1 MEQQNPDLKPTLI
14 SLLQQLGL
22 YSQATNIEQ
31 DQRLDSIDVMD
42 FVGLLKKH
50 HIAYSVHRHLPS
62 LVSQAAHPFVLISD
76 HHAPKLLRRHGE
88 QLEQFEQ
95 QWQACDPATIGEDA
109 HLIMIERLP
118 QQGSSAKAFAEQVSK
133 RSKWYRP
140 VFWLSLLSSLTGLA
154 VPLFTMAVYDRVI
167 GGQTP
172 EVLPSIALG
181 AALALSILVASRLI
195 RAKVMSSASNRMARD
210 LSELTFHRLLNMP
223 LMVLSRVGIANH
235 VARMRNAEKVRTVLS
250 GPAAGGLIDL
260 PFTFIA
266 LATITLLSGWLV
278 LVPLLMLLVFYLLM
292 RLMRSYI
299 QSASPT
305 VSGEY
310 QNALNELAKN
320 LTQLKAAGQVDA
332 WTTKFAR
339 LCRENSRQNF
349 RYATRN
355 GLMAAVAHALSLS
368 TALVTV
374 FCGIFL
380 VLNQSISAGALIACV
395 MLIWRITGP
404 AQLAFS
410 STQKFTLL
418 KGAAEQFD
426 RFMQVKT
433 ENSELRL
440 DVPDMSQVP
449 SVSFQ
454 HLTLRYGAEMEPA
467 LSAVNAEIDAGE
479 MVAVI
484 GPNGCGK
491 TSLLL
496 SALGVIEP
504 QAGYVAINNKN
515 IRQYDPEL
523 LRSWAAY
530 CPAEPDL
537 FPGTLAENLRVAN
550 PDASDEQLVDALLA
564 AGGRALF
571 SALNEQLDAP
581 IAGDDSAMLSA
592 VEGGYISL
600 ARALLKGSQ
609 YLLLDE
615 PLANRNPDAKRQ
627 FIRTL
632 ESLRGKA
639 TIIFTSH
646 DQELIQLA
654 DKVII
659 LDKGT
664 AAYVG
669 PIPSQQPQSN
679 SETEQ

>member
-31 DQRLDSIDVMD
+31 DQRIDSLDVMG

-195 RAKVMSSASNRMARD
+195 RARVMSSASNRMARD

-305 VSGEY
+305 ISGEY

-349 RYATRN
+349 RYAARN

-410 STQKFTLL
+410 STQKFALL

-440 DVPDMSQVP
+440 DVPDMTRPP
-449 SVSFQ
+449 SLSFQ
-454 HLTLRYGAEMEPA
+454 HLTLRYSADMEPA
-467 LSAVNAEIDAGE
+467 LSAVNADIDAGD

-523 LRSWAAY
+523 VRSWAAY

-537 FPGTLAENLRVAN
+537 FPGSLADNLRIAN
-550 PDASDEQLVDALLA
+550 TEASDQQLIDALYA
-564 AGGRALF
+564 AGGEALF
-571 SALNEQLDAP
+571 NTLNKQLDTP
-581 IAGDDSAMLSA
+581 LTSGDGAMLSA
-592 VEGGYISL
+592 VEGSYISL
-600 ARALLKGSQ
+600 ARALLKGSP

-615 PLANRNPDAKRQ
+615 PLANRNPAAKQ
-627 FIRTL
+627 QLINTL
-632 ESLRGKA
+632 EGLRGKA
-639 TIIFTSH
+639 TIVFSSH
-646 DQELIQLA
+646 DQELIKLA

-659 LDKGT
+659 LDKG
-664 AAYVG
+664 AAVYVG
-669 PIPSQQPQSN
+669 PIPSQQPQAN
-679 SETEQ
+679 NQTEQ